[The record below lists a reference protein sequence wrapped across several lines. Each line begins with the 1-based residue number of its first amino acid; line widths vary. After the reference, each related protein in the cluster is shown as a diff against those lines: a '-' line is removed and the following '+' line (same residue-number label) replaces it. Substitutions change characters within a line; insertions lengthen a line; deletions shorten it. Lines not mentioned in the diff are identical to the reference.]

1 MVKCMRGSPAG
12 YFEGMKP
19 PWRDL
24 EERLER
30 ENAAELPLRES
41 GEGESEG
48 FEESERQLIDQ
59 AEDTAAGRNPKY
71 DAGRPEPTEEAVY
84 GEADEIH
91 SSERPDS
98 DYDG

>member
-1 MVKCMRGSPAG
+1 MLG
-12 YFEGMKP
+12 YMKP

-30 ENAAELPLRES
+30 ENEAERPLRES

-48 FEESERQLIDQ
+48 FEESERQLIEQ
-59 AEDTAAGRNPKY
+59 AENTFAGRNPKY
-71 DAGRPEPTEEAVY
+71 DAGEPEEADPGTY
-84 GEADEIH
+84 GEADEVH
-91 SSERPDS
+91 SAEEPDS